1 MASSAHCPPRA
12 TGCAPHSWCSCA
24 CAQRCAVER
33 QWLGSAWS
41 SVWEEPG
48 RATIIY
54 VNLRSSFNH
63 WSQYISMPEHAGAH
77 GIHGIHGQG
86 FPNYL
91 TVTGRW
97 NEDSTLS
104 QRHLQEQQDYS
115 QEQRH
120 AKICKDPVHLN
131 LQPLWEVAWDIQ
143 LAEKPQMDPWSCE
156 FWSCVATRSPA
167 LQAAN
172 IRSPAFEGT

>member
-1 MASSAHCPPRA
+1 MASSAHCPLPRA

-33 QWLGSAWS
+33 QWLGSAFREYGKS
-41 SVWEEPG
+41 LEELQSFML
-48 RATIIY
+48 IY
-54 VNLRSSFNH
+54 DHH

-77 GIHGIHGQG
+77 GIHGQG

-91 TVTGRW
+91 TFTGRW

-104 QRHLQEQQDYS
+104 YRHLQEQQDNS

-143 LAEKPQMDPWSCE
+143 LAEKPQMGPWSCE